1 MPFKRKLNKIY
12 TPPSQPGFL
21 GRGHVARPIVQIDF
35 TESDPFILLMD
46 DMLDKKDDVPVG
58 GPHPHAGFETVS
70 LLLEGEMGDAP
81 HLMRGGDFE
90 IMTAGSGIVH
100 TETITQ
106 PTKMRLLQLWL
117 NLPKKERHAS
127 PRLQRLPSEKV
138 PQISIDGVTIKVYSG
153 SLAGV
158 TSLIHNYTPVTIGE
172 MRMNPGS
179 STVLEIPA
187 HFNTF
192 LYVIEGN
199 VLVGE
204 EEKILSKD
212 QVGWLDLYKEE
223 EQTSELFL
231 KAGESGARL
240 VLYSAAPQNH
250 NIVAHGP
257 FIADSMDEIRQ
268 LYSDFK
274 QGKLAH
280 ISEVE

>member
-1 MPFKRKLNKIY
+1 
-12 TPPSQPGFL
+12 
-21 GRGHVARPIVQIDF
+21 
-35 TESDPFILLMD
+35 
-46 DMLDKKDDVPVG
+46 
-58 GPHPHAGFETVS
+58 
-70 LLLEGEMGDAP
+70 
-81 HLMRGGDFE
+81 
-90 IMTAGSGIVH
+90 MTAGSGIVH
-100 TETITQ
+100 TETIVQ

-127 PRLQRLPSEKV
+127 PRLQRLLSEQV
-138 PQISIDGVTIKVYSG
+138 PQTSVDGVTIKVYSG

-158 TSLIHNYTPVTIGE
+158 TSPIYNYTPVTIGE
-172 MRMNPGS
+172 IRMNPGA

-187 HFNTF
+187 QFNTF
-192 LYVIEGN
+192 LYVIDGN

-223 EQTSELFL
+223 EGTSELFL
-231 KAGESGARL
+231 KTGEYGARL

-268 LYSDFK
+268 LYSDYR
-274 QGKLAH
+274 QGKLVH
-280 ISEVE
+280 ISEVG